1 MLRTM
6 LSFGVQKTS
15 FQILRDVNHIVAHSF
30 QFIDDVHIINACL
43 IILVTVL
50 DVFNFSIAEDVS
62 ETVDSEV

>member
-30 QFIDDVHIINACL
+30 QFIDNVHVINACL
-43 IILVTVL
+43 VALAAVF